1 MFKTCPR
8 NDHEHKFHC
17 SICNVNLC
25 YAHGRIDDAK
35 DHVGRDKHK
44 AVKKNQDSALEHF
57 YFNLIF
63 SFYLTLKVLEGQFD
77 PPSGFSKNEF
87 TRERMKPWFSVIFI
101 IIINHIFAENFTEN
115 PQDFLLQ

>member
-77 PPSGFSKNEF
+77 PLVDFRKMSLL
-87 TRERMKPWFSVIFI
+87 ERGW
-101 IIINHIFAENFTEN
+101 N
-115 PQDFLLQ
+115 PDFQWFLLLS